1 MDIPKSTTRLSMV
14 SMDSVA
20 GDTKKVQM
28 LPNVTLK
35 AVSRGDVDNV
45 GWWLEDD
52 DVSSRWFGHY
62 GCGDPV
68 HRGYDPQH
76 MLESSDWEWQSVF
89 DDPHRLIF
97 SIYSESEEHVGESQV
112 LLDGSGGAELSLLIG
127 RKDLWH
133 HGYGT
138 STVLALLERVFN
150 TFQMERA
157 WVAIPEGNEPALGLF
172 EKLGFAREGSRDLC
186 TNDDGSELRAWV
198 LATDALSYKFFRR
211 TEEPVKE
218 TLGVLSVTGLPG
230 SGSEA
235 IGVEIARLLGCRFVD
250 EQMVDLIA
258 ARINCSP
265 KEIEALE
272 ASHHSVWSRMLNALV
287 VPMEWSVA
295 YDAGYHLFRPDLE
308 DGVLEG
314 QLNKDNYLK
323 AIAGVVKSQC
333 ADGQVVLHGLG
344 GHFHMPESAHAV
356 NVHVSSSP
364 ESRVLRIASEL
375 GLTVQEAKNWLKDAD
390 KNARAEAKYLHGGDL
405 DSVSRF
411 DITVNADRISAET
424 VAQMVL
430 GALQTKSEAKR
441 SDRARTAMEMSV

>member
-1 MDIPKSTTRLSMV
+1 MDISKSPTRLSV
-14 SMDSVA
+14 ATIDSMT
-20 GDTKKVQM
+20 GDPEEVQM

-35 AVSRGDVDNV
+35 AVSRDDVDNV

-97 SIYSESEEHVGESQV
+97 SIYNESEEHVGESQV
-112 LLDGSGGAELSLLIG
+112 LLDGSGDAEFSLLIG

-138 STVLALLERVFN
+138 STVLALLERVF
-150 TFQMERA
+150 TTLQVERA
-157 WVAIPEGNEPALGLF
+157 WVAIPEDNEPALGLF
-172 EKLGFAREGSRDLC
+172 QKLGFTREGPRDLC
-186 TNDDGSELRAWV
+186 TNEDGSELRACV
-198 LATDALSYKFFRR
+198 LAMDALSYKFSRLP
-211 TEEPVKE
+211 EEPVRE

-235 IGVEIARLLGCRFVD
+235 IGAEIARLLGCRFVD

-258 ARINCSP
+258 ERINCSP
-265 KEIEALE
+265 KEIEAFE
-272 ASHHSVWSRMLNALV
+272 ASHHSIWSRMLNALV

-308 DGVLEG
+308 DEVLEG
-314 QLNKDNYLK
+314 QFNKDNYLK
-323 AIAGVVKSQC
+323 AIAGEVKAQC
-333 ADGQVVLHGLG
+333 ADGPVVIHGLG
-344 GHFHMPESAHAV
+344 SHFHIPELADAV

-364 ESRVLRIASEL
+364 ESRASRIASQL
-375 GLTVQEAKNWLKDAD
+375 GLTVEEAKDWLKDAD

-405 DSVSRF
+405 DSVNRF
-411 DITVNADRISAET
+411 DITVNADRMSAET

-430 GALQTKSEAKR
+430 GALQTKSEAKQ
-441 SDRARTAMEMSV
+441 SDRARTAREMAV

>member
-1 MDIPKSTTRLSMV
+1 MV
-14 SMDSVA
+14 SIDSVA
-20 GDTKKVQM
+20 GDPKEVQM

-35 AVSRGDVDNV
+35 AVSRDDVDNV

-68 HRGYDPQH
+68 HRGYDPKH

-89 DDPHRLIF
+89 GDPHRLIF
-97 SIYSESEEHVGESQV
+97 SIYNESEEHVGESQV

-138 STVLALLERVFN
+138 STVLALLEQVF
-150 TFQMERA
+150 TTLQVERA
-157 WVAIPEGNEPALGLF
+157 WVAIPEDNEPALGLF
-172 EKLGFAREGSRDLC
+172 EKLGFAKERTRDLC
-186 TNDDGSELRAWV
+186 TNEDGSELRACV
-198 LATDALSYKFFRR
+198 LATDALSYKFFRP

-235 IGVEIARLLGCRFVD
+235 IGAEIARLLGCRFVD

-258 ARINCSP
+258 ERINCSP
-265 KEIEALE
+265 REIEAFE
-272 ASHHSVWSRMLNALV
+272 ASHHSIWSRMLNALV
-287 VPMEWSVA
+287 VPMEWSAA
-295 YDAGYHLFRPDLE
+295 YDAGYHLFQPDLE
-308 DGVLEG
+308 DWVLEG
-314 QLNKDNYLK
+314 QLNKDSYLK
-323 AIAGVVKSQC
+323 AIAGVVKAQC
-333 ADGQVVLHGLG
+333 ADGHVVLHGLG
-344 GHFHMPESAHAV
+344 GHVYMPESADAV

-364 ESRVLRIASEL
+364 ESRALRIASEL
-375 GLTVQEAKNWLKDAD
+375 GLTLEEANDRLKDAD
-390 KNARAEAKYLHGGDL
+390 KNARAEAKYLHGVDI
-405 DSVSRF
+405 DSANRF

-424 VAQMVL
+424 AAQMVM

-441 SDRARTAMEMSV
+441 SDRARTAREMTI

>member
-1 MDIPKSTTRLSMV
+1 VLTGYPKE
-14 SMDSVA
+14 
-20 GDTKKVQM
+20 VQM
-28 LPNVTLK
+28 IPNVILK
-35 AVSRGDVDNV
+35 AVSRDDVDNV

-52 DVSSRWFGHY
+52 DVSARWFGHY

-138 STVLALLERVFN
+138 STVLALLDRVFN
-150 TFQMERA
+150 TLQMERA
-157 WVAIPEGNEPALGLF
+157 WVAIPEDNEPALGLF
-172 EKLGFAREGSRDLC
+172 EKLGFAREGTRDLC
-186 TNDDGSELRAWV
+186 TNDDGSELRACV
-198 LATDALSYKFFRR
+198 LATDALSYKSFRP
-211 TEEPVKE
+211 TQEPVKE

-235 IGVEIARLLGCRFVD
+235 IGAEIARLLGCRFVD

-265 KEIEALE
+265 KEIEAFE

-287 VPMEWSVA
+287 VPIEWSAA
-295 YDAGYHLFRPDLE
+295 YDAGYHLSRPDLQ
-308 DGVLEG
+308 DKVMEG
-314 QLNKDNYLK
+314 QLDKDKYLK
-323 AIAGVVKSQC
+323 AIAGVVKAQC
-333 ADGQVVLHGLG
+333 ADGRVVIHGLG
-344 GHFHMPESAHAV
+344 GHVHMPKSADAV
-356 NVHVSSSP
+356 NVHVSSSL
-364 ESRVLRIASEL
+364 ESRASRIATQL
-375 GLTVQEAKNWLKDAD
+375 GLTLKQAKDWLKDAD
-390 KNARAEAKYLHGGDL
+390 KNARAEAKYLQGVDL
-405 DSVSRF
+405 DSVNRF

-424 VAQMVL
+424 VAHMVL
-430 GALQTKSEAKR
+430 GALQTKMASR
-441 SDRARTAMEMSV
+441 VRTPLTRDTEPLKGHGESTTASSW